1 MEIINAAIAQ
11 QIVDTV
17 KDVCQQNINFIDAS
31 GMIIASTDP
40 QRIHTFH
47 EIGYRAAATATT
59 IEVTE
64 DDSFLGTKKGINIP
78 VLYQNR
84 LVAVIGISG
93 EVEEVRQYAC
103 LAQKITNIILR
114 ERELEAL
121 GTQKKNRLNYVI
133 RGLVNNERLDKAYLD
148 EALAENGLND
158 KEVCRV
164 VLVRLNARYN
174 PNNLF
179 MIQTAITQTFAK
191 MNLTFYRYSYPN
203 EYIVI
208 AQKERLSHQMTALE
222 KLAKEYEEVLTIG
235 VGSAVR
241 ITQSSLS
248 YQCAQMAVECQK
260 QPGMVTI
267 YDTLD
272 YELLLGNVSAH
283 NRDAYIQ
290 KVLKALTEEE
300 IELLECY
307 YEEEMSLKAT
317 SERLYIHKNSLQYK
331 LNSIREQTGYDPRK
345 FRDAVVLYSAIKLYR
360 TVQHM
365 SESDYE

>member
-1 MEIINAAIAQ
+1 MEMINSTIAQ

-40 QRIHTFH
+40 QRINTFH

-64 DDSFLGTKKGINIP
+64 DDSFFGTKKGINIP
-78 VLYQNR
+78 VMYHDR

-133 RGLVNNERLDKAYLD
+133 RGLISNEQIDKAYL
-148 EALAENGLND
+148 EETLAENGIND
-158 KEVCRV
+158 KTICRV
-164 VLVRLNARYN
+164 VVVRLDARYN

-179 MIQTAITQTFAK
+179 MIQSAITQTFVQ
-191 MNLTFYRYSYPN
+191 MDLSCYRYSYPN
-203 EYIVI
+203 EYILI
-208 AQKERLSHQMTALE
+208 APNERLSHQMTAL
-222 KLAKEYEEVLTIG
+222 KQLAKEYETVLMIG
-235 VGSAVR
+235 VGSAVKLM
-241 ITQSSLS
+241 QSALS
-248 YQCAQMAVECQK
+248 YQCAQMAIECCK
-260 QPGMVTI
+260 KPGTVTL

-272 YELLLGNVSAH
+272 YELLLGNVSPH
-283 NRDAYIQ
+283 NREAYIK
-290 KVLKALTEEE
+290 KVLQPLTEEE

-317 SERLYIHKNSLQYK
+317 SERLYIHKNSLQYR

-345 FRDAVVLYSAIKLYR
+345 FRDVVVLYSAIKLR
-360 TVQHM
+360 ATG
-365 SESDYE
+365 DR